1 MFYLGAI
8 EAGIRVLH
16 AFKNCILLWNQNKFP
31 TISKGFNERSIASK
45 FLSPGFNSSSGRDDK
60 LFPSFLSGKV
70 YFVTWLLLKCNC
82 RHYLLPEKNLNQDR
96 VPFCK
101 RIHSSV
107 ATLLKAGTTIWNAM
121 SYIILEVRLDMH
133 RSFLISTFMKPEG
146 KNRQITFA

>member
-1 MFYLGAI
+1 MHLKIVYSC
-8 EAGIRVLH
+8 EIRISFLPFLRDLMKDLLLPNFWVQVL
-16 AFKNCILLWNQNKFP
+16 ILPVAEMINY
-31 TISKGFNERSIASK
+31 
-45 FLSPGFNSSSGRDDK
+45 DK

-101 RIHSSV
+101 TIHSSV

>member
-1 MFYLGAI
+1 MHLKIVYSC
-8 EAGIRVLH
+8 EIRISFLPFLRDLMKDLLLPNFWVQVL
-16 AFKNCILLWNQNKFP
+16 ILPVAEMINY
-31 TISKGFNERSIASK
+31 
-45 FLSPGFNSSSGRDDK
+45 DK

>member
-1 MFYLGAI
+1 MHLKIVYSC
-8 EAGIRVLH
+8 EIRISFLPFLRDLMKDLLLPNFWVQVL
-16 AFKNCILLWNQNKFP
+16 ILPVAEMINY
-31 TISKGFNERSIASK
+31 
-45 FLSPGFNSSSGRDDK
+45 DK

-146 KNRQITFA
+146 